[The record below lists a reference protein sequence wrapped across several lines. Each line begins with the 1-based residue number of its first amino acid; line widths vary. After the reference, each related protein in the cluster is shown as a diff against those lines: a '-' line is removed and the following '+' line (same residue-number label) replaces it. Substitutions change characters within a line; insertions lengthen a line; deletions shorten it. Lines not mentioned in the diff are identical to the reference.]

1 MDLAV
6 LKAFKPS
13 EYQEAAD
20 GYRATSEMAGKARE
34 AIDNRVSAGIR
45 NQLSGESATAALR
58 ELKELSKDFHYVET
72 ECALVSTALNG
83 FAFDMAAAKR
93 KLEAALE
100 DAKAAGCTVGT
111 DGSVTFPAGGKEVDG
126 KVPEGGTVQVST
138 SPTDPTASALE
149 RQAVNMHPNPNFG
162 KAVGFADRIGDAL
175 KEATDADTKW
185 APKLRA
191 LKADDDLVVS
201 DKDWIDVKSDT
212 DGVRDA
218 GKGYL
223 DSLPRPPKHDD
234 PKANADW
241 WKGLTDEQRSD
252 YLSVHP
258 DAVGAMDGL
267 PATVRDQANRTVL
280 DEAHAKAQLDY
291 DAWLKKHPEP
301 ERFQPYI
308 DPYTGA
314 MPKGLSVET
323 QAWKDWEEARK
334 AARGPLGGMEA
345 IEKRF
350 DTYTDESKRPYL
362 LGFDDT
368 NNGRVIISIGD
379 PDTADNVATYVPG
392 TGTSLSSIDGDIHRA
407 EVLQDR
413 ASLTDPTHKTASIMW
428 LGYDAPQDLLT
439 DATDAKYA
447 DAAREP
453 LGNFLTGIDTAHH
466 GPVNSTVLGHSY
478 GTLVAGETM
487 RDHPN
492 LPVDRAILVGSPGVG
507 VNHAK
512 DLHIGA
518 DHVWAATARN
528 DLVNLA
534 PPPAGPLAPLNP
546 KAYWRLF
553 NDHSVMYGNDPT
565 SDEFGG
571 QTFHVAPGKL
581 PTTDGLMP
589 AHSQYWE
596 GDSLNNMAKIVTG
609 GTP

>member
-1 MDLAV
+1 MDLAA
-6 LKAFKPS
+6 LKALKPS

-100 DAKAAGCTVGT
+100 DAKAAGCTVGA

-234 PKANADW
+234 PRANADW

-280 DEAHAKAQLDY
+280 DEAHAKAQLEY

-323 QAWKDWEEARK
+323 QAWKDWDEARK
-334 AARGPLGGMEA
+334 NARKSLDGMDA
-345 IEKRF
+345 IQKRF
-350 DTYTDESKRPYL
+350 DQTGVNGLPEAYL
-362 LGFDDT
+362 LGFSTEGDGRAIIA
-368 NNGRVIISIGD
+368 NGN
-379 PDTADNVATYVPG
+379 PDTADHQAVYVPG
-392 TGTSLSSIDGDIHRA
+392 TTSELGNIDGNINRMVKVWHAAHEEADGKSVSTI
-407 EVLQDR
+407 
-413 ASLTDPTHKTASIMW
+413 TW
-428 LGYDAPQDLLT
+428 LGYDAPDSVWK
-439 DATDAKYA
+439 DAPFEHYA
-447 DAAREP
+447 YDGAPAF
-453 LGNFLTGIDTAHH
+453 NKFLDGLDTTHTGDTRPHR
-466 GPVNSTVLGHSY
+466 TVIAHSY
-478 GTLVAGETM
+478 GTTLVGAAAQTGHVSA
-487 RDHPN
+487 D
-492 LPVDRAILVGSPGVG
+492 DLVFAGSPGVKVSNAG
-507 VNHAK
+507 
-512 DLHIGA
+512 DLDVPKG
-518 DHVWAATARN
+518 HVWNEEADGDVVPDIGRWGHGGDRFIIPSDPEFGANQMTTDTEGHSGYWDETSHGPTQSLKNQA
-528 DLVNLA
+528 LVVVGKGDDVALK
-534 PPPAGPLAPLNP
+534 PPPNP
-546 KAYWRLF
+546 WA
-553 NDHSVMYGNDPT
+553 
-565 SDEFGG
+565 
-571 QTFHVAPGKL
+571 HVK
-581 PTTDGLMP
+581 
-589 AHSQYWE
+589 
-596 GDSLNNMAKIVTG
+596 
-609 GTP
+609 